1 MNGHCPKC
9 GGSRLS
15 QITPGFFECMSLVVV
30 GVIDRPGGM
39 GPMPAERPC
48 GHRFQVRVTGS
59 AELCR
64 CGRQS
69 IGRCADCARPLCGIE
84 GTAGGLF
91 LCPECVSQRDQRR
104 RAEERAA
111 AEQQQ
116 AATARALA
124 EAERR
129 RAAAITALKA
139 AQDAD
144 ATISVIITN
153 AADIPDEAGKA
164 AWLRLVA
171 SRVVVPTQE
180 IVTAIGLRHI
190 LYDSNDPGRDW
201 REISRAEAWRAQG
214 VYGDSER
221 WLDSDG
227 SMWAAAVSQNFRLY
241 VGGTPQTYAIGRRAR
256 GEPNW
261 IALPRGEIFRTSF
274 RSGGDQHPSDRKY
287 PWNYVPGGVRL
298 SPRAGQ
304 RRLREGR
311 RNHPV
316 HSLSHPAAGDAGS
329 PERDDLNG

>member
-9 GGSRLS
+9 GGSSLS
-15 QITPGFFECMSLVVV
+15 QITPGFFECFSLIVV
-30 GVIDRPGGM
+30 GVIHRPDGM

-48 GHRFQVRVTGS
+48 GHRFQVSVPGS
-59 AELCR
+59 AELCQ

-69 IGRCADCARPLCGIE
+69 IGRCADCTRPLCGIE
-84 GTAGGLF
+84 GTTLGLF
-91 LCPECVSQRDQRR
+91 LCPECVSQRAQRR
-104 RAEERAA
+104 RAEEKAA

-129 RAAAITALKA
+129 RNAAIAALAA
-139 AQDAD
+139 AQDAA
-144 ATISVIITN
+144 ATINVIIAN

-171 SRVVVPTQE
+171 SRVIAPKQE

-201 REISRAEAWRAQG
+201 REVSRAAAWRAQG
-214 VYGDSER
+214 VDGDSDR

-227 SMWAAAVSQNFRLY
+227 SMWATTVSQNLRLY
-241 VGGTPQTYAIGRRAR
+241 AGGTPQTYPIGRRAR

-274 RSGGDQHPSDRKY
+274 RSADDQHPSDRKS
-287 PWNYVPGGVRL
+287 PWSYVPGGVRL
-298 SPRAGQ
+298 SPQPANGDYAK
-304 RRLREGR
+304 
-311 RNHPV
+311 V
-316 HSLSHPAAGDAGS
+316 TAAILST
-329 PERDDLNG
+329 R